1 MKEEKTT
8 ETGLVLRYTN
18 PFPANVKPVSLNV
31 AEMKKAATAF
41 SAKYKGLVVTRETY
55 AACKTAATE
64 QKKVIDALTAA
75 KTALRKKAGELV
87 AQAIAD
93 IDSVLE
99 IVKPTYDELHDSLAA
114 AKTAAEKE
122 KVNAIYAKA
131 DEICAAQFP
140 ELSAAKE
147 HLHRFVDAK
156 CAEKRNGWLTK
167 TWTVDACATAL
178 HEEAQR
184 MGKAMGFINAH
195 TKGKP
200 VDVVRVAKTALV
212 NNAFNEVVALE
223 AMDKYEKT
231 LVEQKRMDAV
241 RSGRDPDAA
250 VAPKPVPATNP
261 AEVNRMMTATVK
273 FTATLAEMKR
283 LVAVIKTSG
292 IAYEVLEQK
301 FVEAK

>member
-1 MKEEKTT
+1 MSEEKKT

-18 PFPANVKPVSLNV
+18 PFPANAKPVALNV
-31 AEMKKAATAF
+31 EEMKKGAEAF
-41 SAKYKGLVVTRETY
+41 AAKYKGLVVTRETF

-99 IVKPTYDELHDSLAA
+99 IVKPPYEELHSSLTAV
-114 AKTAAEKE
+114 KDAAERE
-122 KVNAIYAKA
+122 KIEAIYAKA

-140 ELSAAKE
+140 ELTAAKE

-156 CAEKRNGWLTK
+156 CSEKRGGWLTK
-167 TWTVDACATAL
+167 TWTVDMCATAL

-184 MGKAMGFINAH
+184 MGKAMGFINSH
-195 TKGKP
+195 VKGKP
-200 VDVVRVAKTALV
+200 TDVVRVAKTALV

-231 LVEQKRMDAV
+231 LEEQRRMDDV
-241 RSGRDPDAA
+241 RAGRDPDRKPE
-250 VAPKPVPATNP
+250 PKPVPASNP
-261 AEVNRMMTATVK
+261 VTVNRKMTATVK
-273 FTATLAEMKR
+273 FTAGVESMR
-283 LVAVIKTSG
+283 QLVAVIKASG
-292 IAYEVLEQK
+292 VQYEVLEQK
-301 FVEAK
+301 YVD